1 LDDEGLEARAM
12 RRYLEFFDEAAIED
26 LLAHDELGD
35 GQTNREDGA
44 VLLLAL
50 HHPALTCVMRAPP
63 ETETTQPRTFVTSSF
78 STVGCSDRLSCSVRT
93 DDLIESTLGEK
104 NEKEKWFRCKC

>member
-1 LDDEGLEARAM
+1 MGRH
-12 RRYLEFFDEAAIED
+12 LEFFDEAAVEG

-50 HHPALTCVMRAPP
+50 HHPALTCVTRHS
-63 ETETTQPRTFVTSSF
+63 TNTTRTLVTSSF
-78 STVGCSDRLSCSVRT
+78 MYMYSTARCSDRLSCSVRT
-93 DDLIESTLGEK
+93 DDL
-104 NEKEKWFRCKC
+104 KEKWFRRKR

>member
-1 LDDEGLEARAM
+1 MGRH
-12 RRYLEFFDEAAIED
+12 LEFFDEAAVEG

-50 HHPALTCVMRAPP
+50 HHPALTCVTRHSNN
-63 ETETTQPRTFVTSSF
+63 TTRPRTLVASSCRCMY
-78 STVGCSDRLSCSVRT
+78 STARCSDRLRSVRT
-93 DDLIESTLGEK
+93 DDLK
-104 NEKEKWFRCKC
+104 